1 MDRREEVI
9 PSEGGEQ
16 GENCSEKLERRV
28 NMVVLGDSKQT
39 DLVKL
44 EGLCGPRSTAKS

>member
-9 PSEGGEQ
+9 PSEGEK
-16 GENCSEKLERRV
+16 NCCEELEVRI
-28 NMVVLGDSKQT
+28 NMVVLDDSKQT

-44 EGLCGPRSTAKS
+44 EGLWGRRSISKS

>member
-9 PSEGGEQ
+9 PSEGGRQ
-16 GENCSEKLERRV
+16 GENCCEKLEVRV

-44 EGLCGPRSTAKS
+44 EGLWVPRSIAKS